1 MTTKLSG
8 FQRYIGTWG
17 QDTFPDAT
25 INGQLAHLDLEL
37 NEVHE
42 AANVFFNNPSI
53 ENKKEFQ
60 TEIADVFILLLGIAH
75 RMDFDLMLVA
85 ADKFRVLQKRQWL
98 PANPDGVYHHIAED
112 IVA

>member
-8 FQRYIGTWG
+8 FQRYIGIWG
-17 QDTFPDAT
+17 QNTFPEST
-25 INGQLAHLDLEL
+25 LSGQMAHLDLEL

-60 TEIADVFILLLGIAH
+60 TEIADVFILLLGLAYKL
-75 RMDFDLMLVA
+75 DFDLMLEA
-85 ADKFRVLQKRQWL
+85 AGKHRVLQSRKWL
-98 PANPDGVYHHIAED
+98 PANSDGVYHHITED

>member
-8 FQRYIGTWG
+8 FQHYIGTWG
-17 QDTFPDAT
+17 QNTFPDAT

-53 ENKKEFQ
+53 ENKKAVQE
-60 TEIADVFILLLGIAH
+60 EIADVFILLLGVAH
-75 RMDFDLMLVA
+75 KMDFDLMLVA
-85 ADKFRVLQKRQWL
+85 AGKFRVLQSRKWL